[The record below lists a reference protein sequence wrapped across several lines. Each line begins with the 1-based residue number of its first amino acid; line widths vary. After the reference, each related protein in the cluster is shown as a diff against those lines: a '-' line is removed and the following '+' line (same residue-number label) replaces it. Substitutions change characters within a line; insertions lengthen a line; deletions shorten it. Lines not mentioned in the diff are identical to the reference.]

1 MCPPGAAAAGGQGR
15 GEGDDWEPP
24 WGRELQVRNPGR
36 AAPAGRSPFCPG
48 QGPEP
53 QGGQVAPVR
62 VLTTVF
68 PVRPEAQPH
77 VLALIP
83 IWCWA
88 FHFGP
93 HLHTRD
99 PRRAAAS
106 TQQRGLTASERKKAA
121 RICLQSVGLWG
132 AGLGPPQRAG

>member
-1 MCPPGAAAAGGQGR
+1 MTGSRPGDGSSRSGILGGLLPPGGARSA
-15 GEGDDWEPP
+15 
-24 WGRELQVRNPGR
+24 LGR
-36 AAPAGRSPFCPG
+36 A
-48 QGPEP
+48 EP

-68 PVRPEAQPH
+68 PVRPEAQPR

-121 RICLQSVGLWG
+121 RVCLQSVGLWG
-132 AGLGPPQRAG
+132 GRAGAPAESWVT